1 MIQLKKKIKMT
12 LLKVNILNQ
21 HKNNKGFKLMN
32 I

>member
-21 HKNNKGFKLMN
+21 LKNNKGFKLMN